1 MDNPPVNASS
11 PAMSTRLREVF
22 DSFAD
27 NREVRVAILTGAGRR
42 AFMAGRDLKAAAP
55 SPEELPASE
64 LVVRALAV
72 REVFWSIYDSAVPVI
87 AAVNGPAIGSGMAI
101 AAVCDVVMAA
111 ENAVFQSPEI
121 DVGVLGGMAYLS
133 LLVGRHKAR
142 ELYFTGRAIT
152 AAELHDAG
160 VVARVVPADGL
171 LAAAGELAALL
182 ATKSPIALRL
192 AKEAMNRV
200 EFLPLKEAYRLEQDY
215 TARLLTFDDAVEA
228 REAWRDKRS
237 PQWQWR

>member
-64 LVVRALAV
+64 LVDRGLAV